1 MFKISLHVKKNIKIN
16 FAKYM
21 LKYVEKYIVKGNKMV
36 TYSKNELV
44 GVTEFSKSV
53 SSFVEK
59 VSSGIFD
66 KIAIVKRNKPEV
78 VIIPIEEYERL
89 KSQDI
94 QEDLAIAKIIKK
106 RVLER
111 DEPVK
116 MLTHEEMMT
125 HIEKRLKNV

>member
-1 MFKISLHVKKNIKIN
+1 
-16 FAKYM
+16 M
-21 LKYVEKYIVKGNKMV
+21 LKYVEKYVVKGNKMV

-89 KSQDI
+89 KSQEI

-111 DEPVK
+111 DEPAK
-116 MLTHEEMMT
+116 YLSLEQLEE
-125 HIEKRLKNV
+125 KLKKAGKNV